1 MRLQYPVSF
10 LKLLL
15 TGFAL
20 VALPPALALLGA
32 FFSLDQ
38 LGQRSAEAI
47 SRATLITRDSR
58 ALSEH
63 ITGLERLARQQLVL
77 NDQAGID
84 AYARRRSALLESTA
98 RLAPHAEGLAISDEL
113 GRLQSEEQIAWQ
125 VLQASDLSA
134 VDQQTVIRQFGAM
147 NERAGR
153 IVAQADASIEKDI
166 ATLHANAAGARQS
179 LLWQLWAVLPVG
191 VLLIIGTLLLIRRPV
206 RQLEAGI
213 RRLGEGNFDEGIR
226 VDGPRDFVALG
237 QRLDWLRQRLREL
250 DEQKT
255 RLLHHVS
262 HELKTPLTAL
272 QEGSALLSD
281 KVTGPLNADQS
292 EVVRI
297 LRSNCQRLRQ
307 LIENLLDY
315 SSIRFQ
321 PSSLR
326 REPLALDEVIA
337 QVLEDQKLALGARG
351 ISIDPQQTPL
361 QLLAD
366 REKLRVALDNLLSNA
381 IKYSPENGRITIRSR
396 AEHARGGSPRAV
408 VEIIDQGPG
417 IPAELAP
424 SMFEPF
430 VQGPAPSGSPVKG
443 SGLGLAIVREYIGAQ
458 GGDVSLQPNHPQGTC
473 ARIRLPLVNHPSS

>member
-20 VALPPALALLGA
+20 GAALPPALALLGA

-84 AYARRRSALLESTA
+84 AYARRRSALLELIGAAGASRGGVGDQRRA
-98 RLAPHAEGLAISDEL
+98 GAPAIGGANRLAGIASQTTCQPWISKPLLAS
-113 GRLQSEEQIAWQ
+113 S
-125 VLQASDLSA
+125 
-134 VDQQTVIRQFGAM
+134 GAM

-166 ATLHANAAGARQS
+166 ATLHANAAGRARQS
-179 LLWQLWAVLPVG
+179 LLLAGRIAGGGLADHRHASP
-191 VLLIIGTLLLIRRPV
+191 TASAV

-272 QEGSALLSD
+272 QEGSALLSQ
-281 KVTGPLNADQS
+281 KATGPLNADQS

-321 PSSLR
+321 RAPC
-326 REPLALDEVIA
+326 
-337 QVLEDQKLALGARG
+337 GA
-351 ISIDPQQTPL
+351 
-361 QLLAD
+361 
-366 REKLRVALDNLLSNA
+366 
-381 IKYSPENGRITIRSR
+381 
-396 AEHARGGSPRAV
+396 
-408 VEIIDQGPG
+408 
-417 IPAELAP
+417 
-424 SMFEPF
+424 
-430 VQGPAPSGSPVKG
+430 
-443 SGLGLAIVREYIGAQ
+443 
-458 GGDVSLQPNHPQGTC
+458 NHWHST
-473 ARIRLPLVNHPSS
+473 R

>member
-1 MRLQYPVSF
+1 MRLHYPVSF

-15 TGFAL
+15 MGFAL
-20 VALPPALALLGA
+20 VALPLALALLGA

-38 LGQRSAEAI
+38 LGLRSAAAI
-47 SRATLITRDSR
+47 NRATLITRDSR

-63 ITGLERLARQQLVL
+63 ITALERLARQQLVL

-84 AYARRRSALLESTA
+84 AYERRRAGLLDAAE
-98 RLAPHAEGLAISDEL
+98 RLAPHADSLTISAELSKLRQDEQGVWQRLRQSDFSPAGQQAIIS
-113 GRLQSEEQIAWQ
+113 R
-125 VLQASDLSA
+125 
-134 VDQQTVIRQFGAM
+134 FGAM
-147 NERAGR
+147 NDSAAR
-153 IVAQADASIEKDI
+153 IVHQADASIEKDI
-166 ATLHANAAGARQS
+166 ATLYADSANARQS
-179 LLWQLWAVLPVG
+179 LLWQLWALLPVG
-191 VLLIIGTLLLIRRPV
+191 LMLIVAMLLLIRRPV
-206 RQLEAGI
+206 RQLEAAI
-213 RRLGEGNFDEGIR
+213 RGLGEGRFDESIA

-326 REPLALDEVIA
+326 REPTQLDEVIA
-337 QVLEDQKLALGARG
+337 QVLEDQKLALGARSIG
-351 ISIDPQQTPL
+351 IVQEQTPL
-361 QLLAD
+361 EILAD

-381 IKYSPENGRITIRSR
+381 IKYAPENSSITIRSR
-396 AEHARGGSPRAV
+396 ANLQRGAPPRAV
-408 VEIIDQGPG
+408 VEILDQGPG
-417 IPAELAP
+417 IPAEIAP

-430 VQGPAPSGSPVKG
+430 IQGPAPSGSPVKG
-443 SGLGLAIVREYIGAQ
+443 SGLGLSIVREYVGAH
-458 GGDVSLQPNHPQGTC
+458 GGDVALLPNTPQGTC
-473 ARIRLPLVNHPSS
+473 ARIRLPLSIKPSS